1 MEKERNLTYDYL
13 RGFAMLSIVI
23 GHLYFYAGQFAGSWV
38 FDVCDTIELPVF
50 MYISGLLAHVSVDR
64 YGFRKLI
71 VSKVVRLLFP
81 LISFYIIWGLWDSFY
96 WLGFWMEEH
105 KNGYWFMLVLFELMV
120 TISFI
125 KQFSSRFK
133 IKTIYA
139 NVVVYAFATCLFWL
153 LPKDGWVNHLFCV
166 KLYWHFYPFFM
177 IGYYSYRFKPI
188 LVPKYAPIYL
198 LLYLFV
204 LIFVLIFFRSVL
216 WKVAINMT
224 ANLFSLFFLVSV
236 FSTSFKPLKNVFA
249 TVGINS
255 LQVYMVHF
263 FLLFPSL
270 KVLPVVENRWL
281 EFPYYLLIALAII
294 WVTIAIS
301 KLLMKSSWL
310 AMFLFGIRR
319 NKI

>member
-204 LIFVLIFFRSVL
+204 LIFFRSVL

>member
-204 LIFVLIFFRSVL
+204 LIFFRSVL

-263 FLLFPSL
+263 FLLFPLL

-301 KLLMKSSWL
+301 KLFMKSSWL

>member
-1 MEKERNLTYDYL
+1 
-13 RGFAMLSIVI
+13 
-23 GHLYFYAGQFAGSWV
+23 
-38 FDVCDTIELPVF
+38 
-50 MYISGLLAHVSVDR
+50 
-64 YGFRKLI
+64 
-71 VSKVVRLLFP
+71 
-81 LISFYIIWGLWDSFY
+81 
-96 WLGFWMEEH
+96 
-105 KNGYWFMLVLFELMV
+105 MLVLFELMV

-198 LLYLFV
+198 LLYL
-204 LIFVLIFFRSVL
+204 FVLIFFRSVL

>member
-139 NVVVYAFATCLFWL
+139 NVVVYAFATCLFGL

-198 LLYLFV
+198 LLYL
-204 LIFVLIFFRSVL
+204 FVLIFFRSVL

-263 FLLFPSL
+263 FLLFPLL

>member
-204 LIFVLIFFRSVL
+204 LIFFRSVL

-294 WVTIAIS
+294 WVTISIS